1 MRRIGSME
9 DTRVKASAPNAVTV
23 HSDTPGA
30 FGMVVARYGEKD
42 FVQYFCKSATG
53 ASWDNQ
59 QSKYA
64 AKRKCKIWLAGQA

>member
-42 FVQYFCKSATG
+42 RVEYFHKSARG
-53 ASWDNQ
+53 HNC

-64 AKRKCKIWLAGQA
+64 AKRKCKIWLDSQA